1 MTDLLDEVSEDLR
14 EEKYNNIIKKIV
26 RIFTVTALLL
36 ICGVSVY
43 VWKENNA
50 EKLQLQLGKWFNQ
63 AILAFEDKKLDEAVT
78 YFDKIIDHSHQ
89 QYAAL
94 AYLNKA
100 ALLFKQNKFAQG
112 QEILLK
118 ITEHKHFDLAL
129 RELAEITYLSNQLNN
144 EQPIDE
150 KAKSILDKLSK
161 ENKPWRLSALQLK
174 ALYDIKSNKIEEAK
188 ASLKE
193 ILESKTATRSSY
205 DSATSILSAISQT
218 E

>member
-26 RIFTVTALLL
+26 RIFTVTALLI
-36 ICGVSVY
+36 ICGVSIY

-129 RELAEITYLSNQLNN
+129 RELAEITYLSNQLNS

>member
-1 MTDLLDEVSEDLR
+1 ML
-14 EEKYNNIIKKIV
+14 I
-26 RIFTVTALLL
+26 
-36 ICGVSVY
+36 ICGVSIY

-129 RELAEITYLSNQLNN
+129 RELAEITYLSNQLNS